1 MAKKKGKK
9 KKAEEMPVGK
19 ILPEFKEVPKVM
31 PEKIGKKGVYAKVKA
46 TEKFVEDTGRAV
58 RRLQSAYPEQ
68 MKINKAKVDQIGRDV
83 KAQEKENADAVEKID
98 TGVKEIQR
106 DMEKKDK
113 EIEAG
118 ARKIR
123 KDTKEK
129 AGVIEEAVGR
139 MHTNMERQA
148 RENEA
153 AVKKIDTGVKEL
165 QAGTAKFIKDFYY
178 G

>member
-1 MAKKKGKK
+1 
-9 KKAEEMPVGK
+9 
-19 ILPEFKEVPKVM
+19 
-31 PEKIGKKGVYAKVKA
+31 
-46 TEKFVEDTGRAV
+46 
-58 RRLQSAYPEQ
+58 
-68 MKINKAKVDQIGRDV
+68 
-83 KAQEKENADAVEKID
+83 
-98 TGVKEIQR
+98 
-106 DMEKKDK
+106 EKKDK

-153 AVKKIDTGVKEL
+153 AVRKINTGVKEL
-165 QAGTAKFIKDFYY
+165 QADTAKFINDFYY